1 ADQAPKL
8 SLTLTGK
15 EVYARSD
22 GSVTGQVLKV
32 LATRPDAVFIASS
45 GTPAVLPQ
53 KALRQRGY
61 KGPIY
66 QTHGV
71 ATDEFIKL
79 GGADVDG

>member
-1 ADQAPKL
+1 AILKHIATTGAKTLAFIGLADAYGEGYYKVIADQAPKL

-45 GTPAVLPQ
+45 GTP
-53 KALRQRGY
+53 
-61 KGPIY
+61 
-66 QTHGV
+66 
-71 ATDEFIKL
+71 
-79 GGADVDG
+79 